1 MNMNSFSLEKIWNQQ
16 YHFNQLRG
24 KEEKENDSIKD
35 KGEGTKEDKKFV
47 LKMEKPSVKRKF
59 SLKAKEKLEQYKRI
73 KRENKKKKLMER
85 LDENT

>member
-1 MNMNSFSLEKIWNQQ
+1 
-16 YHFNQLRG
+16 
-24 KEEKENDSIKD
+24 
-35 KGEGTKEDKKFV
+35 
-47 LKMEKPSVKRKF
+47 MEKPSVKRTF